1 MRFRQVRLLLI
12 NCTFFFFLESL
23 LHPQNE
29 YKINNLIFLKGVEP
43 VHMKR
48 LQKRLQK
55 IKLFDAMKRINFNHR
70 ISRLEVFYNKCT
82 LKNIRQIHRKTPV
95 LE

>member
-12 NCTFFFFLESL
+12 NCTFFFFSESL

-29 YKINNLIFLKGVEP
+29 YKINKLIFLKGVEP

-48 LQKRLQK
+48 LQK
-55 IKLFDAMKRINFNHR
+55 IKLFDVMKRINFNHR

-95 LE
+95 SE